1 MDKMVTEDEDAG
13 LEYYQALYGDKVTT
27 SHGNS
32 NLSKYGAQNTLLIG
46 DGCAIGAYIQDL
58 VLTGSALY
66 LPESKS
72 KLNDCYIKPCC
83 CKGTMCDFFTRNK
96 IIE

>member
-1 MDKMVTEDEDAG
+1 MCLQSYLSAD
-13 LEYYQALYGDKVTT
+13 LYNISPYLSVSPGDKVTT

-66 LPESKS
+66 LPESFE
-72 KLNDCYIKPCC
+72 Y
-83 CKGTMCDFFTRNK
+83 F
-96 IIE
+96 